1 MAKRTPSALKRQRQ
15 TLKRTLRNR
24 AWRSRIRTL
33 IKKAREL
40 GTPEAVQ
47 QAIRAIDK
55 AAAKGIIHR
64 NTAARR
70 KSRLMQAV
78 QKALRAAAS

>member
-1 MAKRTPSALKRQRQ
+1 MAKRTRSALKRQRQ

-24 AWRSRIRTL
+24 AWKSRMKTL

-40 GTPEAVQ
+40 PTPEALRE
-47 QAIRAIDK
+47 AIQVIDK

-70 KSRLMQAV
+70 KSRLVKAV
-78 QKALRAAAS
+78 QKALAAAS